1 MPDRPHRESRPGTGR
16 QPDGSESVTQRIDRV
31 PEDEQRLAGRSE
43 RNPAPHNV
51 NVPQPEPE
59 SDWHYHVSSP
69 YHNTNVHMADRV
81 NQFIWYALAILQGL
95 MAIRV
100 FLRLIAA
107 NPANPFASFI
117 YSVTEPL
124 TRPFVGIVGTPRVG
138 ESVLELDTL
147 IAMVVYILF
156 FYAIVRLVELISDAR
171 SRP

>member
-1 MPDRPHRESRPGTGR
+1 MPDRPQRESRPGTGR
-16 QPDGSESVTQRIDRV
+16 PRDDAEPVTQRIDRI
-31 PEDEQRLAGRSE
+31 PEDEKRLAGVSGRD
-43 RNPAPHNV
+43 PVVYNV
-51 NVPQPEPE
+51 NAPRQEPE

-69 YHNTNVHMADRV
+69 YHNTNVHLADRI

-95 MAIRV
+95 LAIRV

-138 ESVLELDTL
+138 DSVLELDTL
-147 IAMVVYILF
+147 IAMVVYILL

-171 SRP
+171 NRP